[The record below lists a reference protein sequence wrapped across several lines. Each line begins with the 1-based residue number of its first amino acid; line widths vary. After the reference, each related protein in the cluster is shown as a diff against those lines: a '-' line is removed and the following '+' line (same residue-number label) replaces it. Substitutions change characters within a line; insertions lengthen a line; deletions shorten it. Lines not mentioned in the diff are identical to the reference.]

1 MKMNSIM
8 ICLAIAFVF
17 ASFISRA
24 QTTDTS
30 NVEQYVV
37 SAFKK
42 MNLSG
47 YTELR
52 YQQFQAPAKIDGFDI
67 HRARLQLK
75 GVISDHV
82 NYYLQTDVMP
92 GNALLLDA
100 TMAYSVCN
108 GLKFTGGQMK
118 LPFSQENLLDDSKL
132 FTINRSQVVEAL
144 VARTKDVLGNQN
156 GRDIGMIASGSLI
169 KISEH
174 NLIDYSVGVF
184 NGQGIN
190 QPDLNSEKDF
200 DGRLLIHPIKNLD
213 IGGAVY
219 TGYDNFG
226 NLKSNHI
233 RDRVGFDFGYSF
245 KGFDVRVELIQ
256 GQDSLTHKQGYYIQG
271 AYYIIDKKLQIVG
284 KYDNYDPNVNP
295 KKTNDQTTVIT
306 GALNYFITSNL
317 WIKLDYENHKVQN
330 NIGKNDLY
338 IAELLI
344 AF

>member
-1 MKMNSIM
+1 M
-8 ICLAIAFVF
+8 IGSYF
-17 ASFISRA
+17 SKA
-24 QTTDTS
+24 QTTDTT

-42 MNLSG
+42 INLSG

-52 YQQFQAPAKIDGFDI
+52 YQEFQDPTKVDGFDI
-67 HRARLQLK
+67 HRARLQFR
-75 GVISDHV
+75 GFISDKV
-82 NYYLQTDVMP
+82 DYYLQTDVVP

-100 TMAYSVCN
+100 TLAYTVCS
-108 GLKFTGGQMK
+108 GLKFTCGQMK

-132 FTINRSQVVEAL
+132 FTINRSQAVEAL

-156 GRDIGMIASGSLI
+156 GRDIGIIASGSLI
-169 KISEH
+169 KTSEH
-174 NLIDYSVGVF
+174 NLFDYSFGII

-233 RDRVGFDFGYSF
+233 RDRIGFDFGYNY
-245 KGFDVRVELIQ
+245 KGFDVRAELIQ
-256 GQDSLTHKQGYYIQG
+256 GQDSLTHKQGYYVQG
-271 AYYIIDKKLQIVG
+271 AYYLIDKKLQIVV

-330 NIGKNDLY
+330 NTGKNDLY
-338 IAELLI
+338 VAELLI